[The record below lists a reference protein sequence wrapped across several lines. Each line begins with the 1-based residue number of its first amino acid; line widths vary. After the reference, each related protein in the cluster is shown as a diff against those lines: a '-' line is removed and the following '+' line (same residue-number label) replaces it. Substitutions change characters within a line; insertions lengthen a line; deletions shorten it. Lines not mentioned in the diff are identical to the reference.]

1 MRFGLTIITQFD
13 YSFLNLMAKIILYLL
28 ISKTFPEKLLSSMLL
43 LLLGDYKSTIKT
55 KKPDSESLGFGT
67 GLQDLVSK
75 KNKNSLT

>member
-1 MRFGLTIITQFD
+1 
-13 YSFLNLMAKIILYLL
+13 
-28 ISKTFPEKLLSSMLL
+28 MLL

-55 KKPDSESLGFGT
+55 KKPDSKSLGFGT

>member
-1 MRFGLTIITQFD
+1 
-13 YSFLNLMAKIILYLL
+13 MAKIILYLL
-28 ISKTFPEKLLSSMLL
+28 ISKTFPEKLLSSMLF

-55 KKPDSESLGFGT
+55 KKPDSESLGFET